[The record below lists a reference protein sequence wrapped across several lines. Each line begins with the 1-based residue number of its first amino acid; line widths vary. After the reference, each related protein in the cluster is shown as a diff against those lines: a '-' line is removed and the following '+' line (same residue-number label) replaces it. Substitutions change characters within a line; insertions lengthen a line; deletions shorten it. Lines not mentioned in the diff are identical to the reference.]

1 MKELTISLNGE
12 SATPLY
18 EQIYQYLKTEIQRRQ
33 ILPGECLPSSR
44 ALALGLAVS
53 RSTVDMAYMQL
64 VSEGYIESIPRRGY
78 FVCDLEGMLQ
88 LPQEVPAVSVPEE
101 EPAGTCRFDFDI
113 NGIDENGFPFHQ
125 WGKISRQV
133 LREGPKLFRLGD
145 PRGEKSLRCVLAS
158 YLHHARGVSCSP
170 EQIVVGAGNDYL
182 LMLLRVIL
190 GGNRRIAMENPT
202 YKSAFLCFSHLGYEV
217 MGIGMDA
224 CGMRVEELKR
234 SGADTAY
241 VMPSHQFPMGSV
253 MPLKRRM
260 QLLSWASD
268 EEGRYILEDDYDS
281 EFRYRGKPIPAL
293 QGYDNHDRVI
303 YLGTFSK
310 SIAPAIRIS
319 YMVLPKSLIA
329 AYEKRGRDFSVT
341 VSRADQK
348 IIETFIRDGHYE
360 RHLNRMR
367 AIYKSKHDCLVARL
381 KGMAK
386 ICRVSGENAGLHV
399 VLRFVNGMSEQE
411 AVCRAEAAGVKVYG
425 ISDYDTSV
433 LGQTASEGVLLGYAS
448 LTEEEIAEG
457 ISRLKA
463 AWQDK

>member
-18 EQIYQYLKTEIQRRQ
+18 EQIYQYLKKEIQRRQ

-64 VSEGYIESIPRRGY
+64 VSEGYIESVPCKGY
-78 FVCDLEGMLQ
+78 FVCDLEGMIR
-88 LPQEVPAVSVPEE
+88 LPQEVPAVLEPEK
-101 EPAGTCRFDFDI
+101 EPVSTCRWDFDI
-113 NGIDENGFPFHQ
+113 NGIDKSGFPFNQ
-125 WGKISRQV
+125 WGKISREV
-133 LREGPKLFRLGD
+133 LREGPELFSLGD
-145 PRGEKSLRCVLAS
+145 PQGEKSLRCVLAS

-170 EQIVVGAGNDYL
+170 DQIVVGAGNDYL

-190 GGNRRIAMENPT
+190 GENRRIAMENPT
-202 YKSAFLCFSHLGYEV
+202 YKSAFLCFRHLGYDV
-217 MGIGMDA
+217 LGIGMDA
-224 CGMRVEELKR
+224 HGMEVEELER

-260 QLLSWASD
+260 QLLSWAAD
-268 EEGRYILEDDYDS
+268 REGRYILEDDYDS

-293 QGYDNHDRVI
+293 QGYDSHDRVV

-319 YMVLPKSLIA
+319 YMVLPAGLLT
-329 AYEKRGRDFSVT
+329 AYERRGRDFSVT
-341 VSRADQK
+341 VSRADQR
-348 IIETFIRDGHYE
+348 IIETFIREGYYE

-367 AIYKSKHDCLVARL
+367 AIYKNKHDILLAHL
-381 KGMAK
+381 KEMSD
-386 ICRVSGENAGLHV
+386 ICQISGENAGLHV
-399 VLRFVNGMSEQE
+399 VLHFVNGMSEKE
-411 AVCRAEAAGVKVYG
+411 AIRRAETAGVKVYG
-425 ISDYDTSV
+425 ISDYDTSGF
-433 LGQTASEGVLLGYAS
+433 GQAVSEGVLLGYGS
-448 LTEEEIAEG
+448 LTEEEIVQG
-457 ISRLKA
+457 VCRLREV
-463 AWQDK
+463 WQKK